1 MVYAM
6 NIDLLIEKKR
16 RLDEFRPFPVKVLE
30 NLERWFLIELTYTS
44 NALEG
49 NTLTRLETAVVVE
62 KGLTVGGKS
71 LVEHLEATN
80 HAGAL
85 RTVVVIARSQVHY
98 LTVTTSSDLQG

>member
-1 MVYAM
+1 M
-6 NIDLLIEKKR
+6 NLDFLTEKKR
-16 RLDEFRPFPVKVLE
+16 RLDEFRPFPVEVLE

-71 LVEHLEATN
+71 LVENLEATS
-80 HAGAL
+80 H
-85 RTVVVIARSQVHY
+85 
-98 LTVTTSSDLQG
+98 SSKGSLKRLNAASLLLSSKKEVWNVLMQ